1 MVENKN
7 ESKSKNK
14 DLVKINNLNKLVSI
28 VLVFGALF
36 LSFKAI
42 IYSMDGTPMIKS
54 KSETEYVQ
62 DMSNSQEA
70 ETIAYES
77 SNKTKREPIK
87 VTEEVYSINILW
99 YINIIVFVS
108 FSLWGAFTVLLKA
121 LKFENEMNSKLMD
134 VQKDIYKET
143 EMWKLAKQKK
153 EYESNTSKV
162 SELNDSSKKDKE
174 VQKKI
179 DEFEGIEKVK
189 LELKYKH
196 ELNLREKEI
205 QALKEIIEQNSDRTT
220 SEQTN

>member
-42 IYSMDGTPMIKS
+42 SYSMEDGTPMIKS

-62 DMSNSQEA
+62 DMSYSQEA

-77 SNKTKREPIK
+77 SNKTKMEPIK

-108 FSLWGAFTVLLKA
+108 FSLCGAFTVLLKA
-121 LKFENEMNSKLMD
+121 LKFENEMNSRLMD
-134 VQKDIYKET
+134 VQNDIYKET

-162 SELNDSSKKDKE
+162 SELNDSPKKDKE

-196 ELNLREKEI
+196 ELSLREKEI

-220 SEQTN
+220 